1 MINKDF
7 LRKIL
12 LEEKKLLTLEEKKE
26 VSVPKYDE
34 LSVNMLYPKFKDDA
48 RFMAYFPDILPK
60 GRWPD
65 RKYFFNVMNTLYPEY
80 TQSLVQT
87 ANNNRCLAGD
97 GEDAGAA
104 IHVSNEW
111 WAKLNALP
119 HMKCK

>member
-65 RKYFFNVMNTLYPEY
+65 RKYFFNVMNTIYPEY
-80 TQSLVQT
+80 T
-87 ANNNRCLAGD
+87 
-97 GEDAGAA
+97 
-104 IHVSNEW
+104 
-111 WAKLNALP
+111 
-119 HMKCK
+119 